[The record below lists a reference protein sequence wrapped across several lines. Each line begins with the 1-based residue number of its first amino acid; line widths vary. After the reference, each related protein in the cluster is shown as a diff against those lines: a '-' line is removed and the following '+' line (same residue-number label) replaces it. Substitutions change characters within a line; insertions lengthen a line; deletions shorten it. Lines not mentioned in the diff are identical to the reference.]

1 MGTIFCHGVINVK
14 IRRFFDWKIIVG
26 GALTGFINGML
37 GAGGGMVAVPVL
49 ERSGADAKEA
59 HSGSI
64 AVMLPLSLFSA
75 AVYLHSEQVTFSDVL
90 PYLPAGILGAL
101 GGVWLMN
108 RISPALLHKIF
119 GVFALWAGVRMLKR

>member
-1 MGTIFCHGVINVK
+1 MK
-14 IRRFFDWKIIVG
+14 IGRWLDWKIILG

-37 GAGGGMVAVPVL
+37 GAGGGMIAVPVL

-64 AVMLPLSLFSA
+64 AVMLPLSLLSA
-75 AVYLHSEQVTFSDVL
+75 AVYLHSGRVTASDAL

-108 RISPALLHKIF
+108 KISPALLHKLF
-119 GVFALWAGVRMLKR
+119 GGFAIWAGVRMLMR

>member
-1 MGTIFCHGVINVK
+1 MK
-14 IRRFFDWKIIVG
+14 IRRFFDWKIILG

-37 GAGGGMVAVPVL
+37 GAGGGMIAVPVL
-49 ERSGADAKEA
+49 ERSGADTKQA

-75 AVYLHSEQVTFSDVL
+75 AIYLHSGQVTLADAL

-108 RISPALLHKIF
+108 RIAPALLHKIF
-119 GVFALWAGVRMLKR
+119 GVFALWAGVRMLMR